1 MNTTKYILA
10 LTILSL
16 LVISGCSKQEPAP
29 VYQPPV
35 EQEKLIIS
43 LEKTLESGVTDKYKI
58 YSTGRYVVSL
68 INKNKEEVKKEATLL
83 ESDLNYL
90 KSLVQGKAF
99 NSIPLYMEGA
109 GENCPIILIRTNFN
123 DNEKTVRAESCAN
136 TPETFNSIVAEIEK
150 LK

>member
-68 INKNKEEVKKEATLL
+68 INKNKSMKSCLKGVRIQKRVIDKLFFYSSGMGKTIFVVSIHSSLRSEHSTTVSTCWSPSDGEA
-83 ESDLNYL
+83 
-90 KSLVQGKAF
+90 
-99 NSIPLYMEGA
+99 
-109 GENCPIILIRTNFN
+109 
-123 DNEKTVRAESCAN
+123 
-136 TPETFNSIVAEIEK
+136 IVSRRPIEK
-150 LK
+150 N

>member
-10 LTILSL
+10 LIILSL
-16 LVISGCSKQEPAP
+16 LVISGCSKEPEQ

-43 LEKTLESGVTDKYKI
+43 LEKILESGVTDKYQI

-68 INKNKEEVKKEATLL
+68 INKNKEEIKKESNLL

-90 KSLVQGKAF
+90 KSLVRGNEF
-99 NSIPLYMEGA
+99 NSIPPYMEGA
-109 GENCPIILIRTNFN
+109 GENCPTLLLRINLN
-123 DNEKTVRAESCAN
+123 DNERTVRAESCAN
-136 TPETFNSIVAEIEK
+136 TPDPFNNIVAEIEK